1 MHLIAHELLV
11 FLVVQ
16 VAHRMAGCAPL
27 ANSEVAGKLWR
38 LTICAPLA
46 SCVAVNKL
54 HTVGELVEVGNLC
67 GS

>member
-11 FLVVQ
+11 FLVVP
-16 VAHRMAGCAPL
+16 VAHRMAT
-27 ANSEVAGKLWR
+27 SVVAGKLWR

-54 HTVGELVEVGNLC
+54 HTVGELVAVGNLC